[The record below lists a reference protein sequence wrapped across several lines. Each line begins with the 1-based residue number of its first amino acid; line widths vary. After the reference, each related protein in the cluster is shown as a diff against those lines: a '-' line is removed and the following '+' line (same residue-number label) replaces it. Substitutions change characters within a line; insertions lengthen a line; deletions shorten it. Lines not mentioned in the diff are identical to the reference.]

1 MVLHIQAVVLD
12 LGGVLIPSPV
22 QVWKDL
28 ERSLGLLPS
37 SIFATLHSEEVRP
50 LFHALEKGQL
60 TLEDF
65 ENIFTHFYNK
75 KTSRNESSAKLLPIF
90 SKPFS
95 PDAAPNVDGRW
106 IRALMALRAHGIRM
120 AVLTNNWFVDRSHS
134 KPTHPLHNLSVS
146 NGDALFDAIIES
158 CRVGM
163 RKPELGIY
171 KLVLDVL
178 KTSPKDIVFVD
189 DLGVNLKPASELGFN
204 TINCENVEQA
214 ILDLEKMV
222 GISLLDHVP
231 GTRIPFPEETLAV
244 NPLLKYLSQ
253 RFNWTCRSA
262 KDIIIRKFT
271 YGQSNPTYYIRL
283 RSSKNGGS
291 DRELVL
297 RKKPK
302 GSLLPSAHLIEREY
316 QVQRALRNSQVPVA
330 EVHDYITGVIDT
342 PFYLMQYCDGNVH
355 SDPNL
360 PGMLPKNRYG
370 IYSELARV
378 LAAIHSIDLSKTG
391 LSDFGPKASYLER
404 NLKRLTSQY
413 ELSHAVVVPG
423 MDQLITWLASNIPV
437 DSKERTTLIHGD
449 FKIDNV
455 IFHQTKYQA
464 VAVLDWE
471 MSTLGD
477 PWVDLAT
484 CLLPHF
490 LQSQPNLKSLFV
502 GMTHPL
508 PEGIP
513 SVAQFLSNYHS
524 ALITKHSQEY
534 SADSPEWA
542 FYIAYAAFR
551 YAVIAVGIEQRRH
564 NGQASNP
571 EVAGTNSMTKVAE
584 QLVEMGLRMANGTQR
599 FGRKMQGMFPTVP
612 EAMSNRAF
620 QIYSRVKEFLF
631 QEILP
636 IENHLMEFASGPRK
650 WERNPI
656 IDDLKVKARKRGLW
670 NLFITKHLDP
680 EGKFSGAGLTTVEYG
695 HICELMGYSIFAPEI
710 FNCSAPDTGNMEVL
724 IKYGTEE
731 QQRQFLPG
739 LLDGTI
745 RSCFAMTEPDVASS
759 SAVNIQACI
768 VRDGDDF
775 IVNGKKWFT
784 SGAADPHC
792 KICIFMGRILLSSA
806 SNSNNKVP
814 LHKQQSMLIIPFQS
828 PGIHVI
834 RNLSVLGNYDAP
846 GGHCEVL
853 FENVRV
859 PASNLVLGEGR
870 GFEIAQ
876 GRLGPGRIHHCMRLI
891 GHAQRAIYIMKQ
903 RMSSGSKL
911 VHGKPLKTF
920 QSLRIDLAKSRIE
933 VEQAR
938 LLVLN
943 TAHMIDTLGTKHAA
957 GEIAMIKATC
967 PKMANRVIDRA
978 IQVWGAQGLTSDTPL
993 ATFLV
998 WARSLQLAD
1007 GPDIVHMETVA
1018 KRELLRSNL

>member
-22 QVWKDL
+22 QVWK
-28 ERSLGLLPS
+28 
-37 SIFATLHSEEVRP
+37 EEVRP

-106 IRALMALRAHGIRM
+106 IRALMALRAHGIRV

-134 KPTHPLHNLSVS
+134 KPTHPLHNLLDS
-146 NGDALFDAIIES
+146 NGGSLFDAIIES

-178 KTSPKDIVFVD
+178 KTSPKATVFVD
-189 DLGVNLKPASELGFN
+189 DLGVNLKPAGELGFN
-204 TINCENVEQA
+204 TIKCENVEQA
-214 ILDLEKMV
+214 ILDLEKVV

-231 GTRIPFPEETLAV
+231 GTRIPLPEETLAL
-244 NPLLKYLSQ
+244 NPLVKYLSQ
-253 RFNWTCRSA
+253 KFTWTCRTP

-271 YGQSNPTYYIRL
+271 YGQSNPTYYVRL
-283 RSSKNGGS
+283 RSSKNGGN

-302 GSLLPSAHLIEREY
+302 GNLLPSAHLIEREFR
-316 QVQRALRNSQVPVA
+316 VQRALQSSQVPVA
-330 EVHDYITGVIDT
+330 GVYDYVDGVLDT
-342 PFYLMQYCDGNVH
+342 PFYLMQYCDGNIH

-360 PGMLPKNRYG
+360 PGMLPKNRYCV
-370 IYSELARV
+370 YSELSRV
-378 LAAIHSIDLSKTG
+378 LAAIHSIDLNKTG

-423 MDQLITWLASNIPV
+423 MDQLITWLKSNIPV

-449 FKIDNV
+449 FRIDNV
-455 IFHQTKYQA
+455 IFHPTKCRA

-484 CLLPHF
+484 CLLPSF
-490 LQSQPNLKSLFV
+490 LQSRPNLKSLFV
-502 GMTHPL
+502 GMTHPPL
-508 PEGIP
+508 EGIP
-513 SVAQFLSNYHS
+513 SVAQFLSNYYS
-524 ALITKHSQEY
+524 ALTTKHSQEY
-534 SADSPEWA
+534 SADSPEWS

-564 NGQASNP
+564 SGQASNP
-571 EVAGTNSMTKVAE
+571 EAAGTNSLTKVAQ
-584 QLVEMGLRMANGTQR
+584 QLVELGLRMANGTQR
-599 FGRKMQGMFPTVP
+599 FGRKMQDKLPTVP

-636 IENHLMEFASGPRK
+636 IENHLMEFAEGPRK

-656 IDDLKVKARKRGLW
+656 IDELKVKARKRGLW

-680 EGKFSGAGLTTVEYG
+680 EGKFGGAGLTTVEYG

-731 QQRQFLPG
+731 QQRQLLPG
-739 LLDGTI
+739 LLDGAI

-768 VRDGDDF
+768 VKDGDDY

-784 SGAADPHC
+784 SGAADPRC
-792 KICIFMGRILLSSA
+792 KICIFMGRILLSDV
-806 SNSNNKVP
+806 SNSNNVS
-814 LHKQQSMLIIPFQS
+814 LHKQQSMLIIPFES
-828 PGIHVI
+828 PGIRVI

-846 GGHCEVL
+846 GGHCEVM

-891 GHAQRAIYIMKQ
+891 GHAQRAIHIMRQ
-903 RMSSGSKL
+903 RMTSDIKL
-911 VHGKPLKTF
+911 VHGKPLETF
-920 QSLRIDLAKSRIE
+920 QSLRVDLAKSRIE

-967 PKMANRVIDRA
+967 PKMAKRVIDRA
-978 IQVWGAQGLTSDTPL
+978 IQVCGAKGITSDTPL